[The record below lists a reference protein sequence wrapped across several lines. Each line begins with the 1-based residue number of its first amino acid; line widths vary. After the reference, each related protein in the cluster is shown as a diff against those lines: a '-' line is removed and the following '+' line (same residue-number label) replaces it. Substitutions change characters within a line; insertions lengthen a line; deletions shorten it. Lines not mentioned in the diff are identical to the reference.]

1 MLASAQGPKLG
12 IDDREAPRPAT
23 GTETGGAANPSRSIG
38 RRRCKQSGHDNKR
51 SQSPLIRPSTPNP
64 GCRGLSPAFP
74 CSAVLERR
82 IVEIQSVRLF
92 CDSGRAG
99 RCIRLGCPRP
109 VRLLRPSSAGASSQC
124 RSAVGYQWR
133 PAGRASSR
141 SRAISAVVVSAGL
154 SLMARAAA
162 HRTMPS
168 FTLTRSSLSSGSR
181 AQFRRRSGCEARAV
195 APSGA
200 GGPKGGH
207 RSNARDIVTRPSGS
221 PNAAN

>member
-1 MLASAQGPKLG
+1 MLSGTRCGMPLLEMQPTASVVVEPSVDRLSPILDLPCLG
-12 IDDREAPRPAT
+12 RA
-23 GTETGGAANPSRSIG
+23 
-38 RRRCKQSGHDNKR
+38 RRR
-51 SQSPLIRPSTPNP
+51 
-64 GCRGLSPAFP
+64 
-74 CSAVLERR
+74 
-82 IVEIQSVRLF
+82 
-92 CDSGRAG
+92 
-99 RCIRLGCPRP
+99 IRLGCPRP